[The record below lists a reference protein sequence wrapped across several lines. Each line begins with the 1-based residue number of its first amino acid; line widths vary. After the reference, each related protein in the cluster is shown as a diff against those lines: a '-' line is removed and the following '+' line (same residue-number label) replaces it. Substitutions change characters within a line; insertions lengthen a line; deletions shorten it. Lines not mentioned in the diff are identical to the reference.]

1 MHDADYHYDWSP
13 CRHCGQQK
21 IEDPWEL
28 TGMLIGPGR
37 IYPLT
42 LAGPKGAMNQLWL
55 HKACITP
62 FFEYLTES
70 MPEYIGDLCREQQD
84 CAA

>member
-1 MHDADYHYDWSP
+1 MHDVDYHYDGYSP
-13 CRHCGQQK
+13 CRHCGQQQ
-21 IEDPWEL
+21 IDDPWEL
-28 TGMLIGPGR
+28 TGMLVGPGR

-42 LAGPKGAMNQLWL
+42 LAGSKAEMRQLWL

-70 MPEYIGDLCREQQD
+70 MPDYIGVL
-84 CAA
+84 